1 MSQNN
6 EENKSKHGKRSGTG
20 HEKPKKKKGFP
31 RKTVYTIVLIL
42 MALAAIGFLIMLL
55 LLDMFPKELTLGM
68 IAVMVTLLIVTG
80 ILFMNKRRGARI
92 AGIFAAAIFLAVF
105 VYATMFMS
113 NTYAMLN
120 KINDESAARSSSGK
134 VNVAG
139 EPFNVYITG
148 IDQWTKERGM
158 DLERSDVNMIVTVN
172 PVTHKIVL
180 TSIPRDAYIVLHRT
194 GTMDKLTHTGVY
206 GVDET
211 LASVGE
217 WLDMDFDYYVK
228 MNFNACVD
236 IVDAIGGIEV
246 DSPKAF
252 TSSENSKY
260 SYTKGI
266 NKLNGKGALYYARER
281 KAFDGEDQLRVR
293 NQLQVMEA
301 AIHKVTTS
309 TTLLTSYGSIM
320 ETLGDE
326 LETDMSTSDM
336 QKLMK
341 LQLSDMR
348 PWDIG
353 TQRMTGTYDMEVV
366 ASLDSRNKYSVLK
379 VDPESQNA
387 CLEKIKKI
395 MNPTVQELEAA
406 EEARKQA
413 TVNNIISNNELIN
426 RILGRDNESGEGEGE

>member
-1 MSQNN
+1 MSQEN
-6 EENKSKHGKRSGTG
+6 EG
-20 HEKPKKKKGFP
+20 KKKKRKTRKKKSSS

-42 MALAAIGFLIMLL
+42 MALAAIGFLVMLL

-68 IAVMVTLLIVTG
+68 IAVMMTLLIVTG
-80 ILFMNKRRGARI
+80 ILFMSKRKGVRI
-92 AGIFAAAIFLAVF
+92 AGIFVAAIFLAIF

-120 KINDESAARSSSGK
+120 KINDESAARSSNGK

-148 IDQWTKERGM
+148 IDQWNKEKGL

-172 PVTHKIVL
+172 PVTHKILL

-211 LASVGE
+211 LSSVGE
-217 WLDMDFDYYVK
+217 WLNLDFDYYVK

-236 IVDAIGGIEV
+236 IVNAIGGIDV

-252 TSSENSKY
+252 TSSENSRF

-266 NKLNGKGALYYARER
+266 NHLKGRGALYYARER

-301 AIHKVTTS
+301 VIHKVTTS
-309 TTLLTSYGSIM
+309 TTLLTSYGKIM

-326 LETDMSTSDM
+326 LETNMPTSDM

-348 PWDIG
+348 PWDIK

-379 VDPESQNA
+379 VDPSSLNS
-387 CLEKIKKI
+387 CLEKISKT
-395 MNPTVQELEAA
+395 MNPTEQEIEAA
-406 EEARKQA
+406 EEARKTA
-413 TVNNIISNNELIN
+413 TVNNIIKNNDLIN
-426 RILGRDNESGEGEGE
+426 RILGRNQETDEGEGE

>member
-1 MSQNN
+1 MGP
-6 EENKSKHGKRSGTG
+6 ENTEANSKHSKAAPAKQKHKSAETRKKRS
-20 HEKPKKKKGFP
+20 P
-31 RKTVYTIVLIL
+31 RKTIYLLALMV
-42 MALAAIGFLIMLL
+42 MALAAIGFLVMLI
-55 LLDMFPKELTLGM
+55 LLDMFPKELTLGL
-68 IAVMVTLLIVTG
+68 IAVMSVLLILTG
-80 ILFMNKRRGARI
+80 VLFMSKKKGVRI
-92 AGIFAAAIFLAVF
+92 AGIVTAVIFIAFFASSTAL
-105 VYATMFMS
+105 MS
-113 NTYAMLN
+113 STYAMLN
-120 KINDESAARSSSGK
+120 NISADTGVSAPGR

-148 IDQWTKERGM
+148 IDQWTKERGQ
-158 DLERSDVNMIVTVN
+158 DLERSDVNMIVTVS
-172 PVTHKIVL
+172 PQTHKILL

-211 LASVGE
+211 LSSVGE
-217 WLDMDFDYYVK
+217 WLNLDFDYYVK
-228 MNFNACVD
+228 MNFDACVD
-236 IVDAIGGIEV
+236 IVDAIGGIDV

-252 TSSENSKY
+252 TSSERSKY
-260 SYTKGI
+260 KYKKGI
-266 NKLNGKGALYYARER
+266 NHLDGKGALYYARER

-301 AIHKVTTS
+301 VIHKVTTS

-326 LETDMSTSDM
+326 LETNMPTSDM

-348 PWDIG
+348 PWKIE

-379 VDPESQNA
+379 VDPRSLNS
-387 CLEKIKKI
+387 CLDKIRTTMSPTEEEILASEEERKEVTVSNYLNSI
-395 MNPTVQELEAA
+395 MDRIRGNG
-406 EEARKQA
+406 EEN
-413 TVNNIISNNELIN
+413 TT
-426 RILGRDNESGEGEGE
+426 D

>member
-1 MSQNN
+1 MSQEN
-6 EENKSKHGKRSGTG
+6 EG
-20 HEKPKKKKGFP
+20 KKKKRKAKKKKSST
-31 RKTVYTIVLIL
+31 RKTVYTVVLIL
-42 MALAAIGFLIMLL
+42 MALAAIGFLVMLL

-68 IAVMVTLLIVTG
+68 VAVMMTLLILTG
-80 ILFMNKRRGARI
+80 ILFMSKRKGVRI
-92 AGIFAAAIFLAVF
+92 AGIFVAAIFLAIF

-120 KINDESAARSSSGK
+120 KINDESAARSSNGK

-148 IDQWTKERGM
+148 IDQWNKEKGL

-172 PVTHKIVL
+172 PVTHKILL

-211 LASVGE
+211 LSSVGE
-217 WLDMDFDYYVK
+217 WLNMDFDYYVK

-236 IVDAIGGIEV
+236 IVNAIGGIDV

-266 NKLNGKGALYYARER
+266 NHLKGRGALYYARER

-301 AIHKVTTS
+301 VIHKVTTS
-309 TTLLTSYGSIM
+309 TTLLTSYGKIM

-326 LETDMSTSDM
+326 LQTNMPTSDM

-348 PWDIG
+348 PWDIK

-379 VDPESQNA
+379 VDPESLNS
-387 CLEKIKKI
+387 CLEKINKT
-395 MNPTVQELEAA
+395 MNPTESEIEAA
-406 EEARKQA
+406 EEARKKA
-413 TVNNIISNNELIN
+413 TVNNIINNNELIN
-426 RILGRDNESGEGEGE
+426 RILGRNQETDEGEGE

>member
-1 MSQNN
+1 MGS
-6 EENKSKHGKRSGTG
+6 ENTETKDNRSNTSPAKHGAAKKTKRRS
-20 HEKPKKKKGFP
+20 P
-31 RKTVYTIVLIL
+31 RRIIYTLAL
-42 MALAAIGFLIMLL
+42 MVMAIAAIGFLVMLI
-55 LLDMFPKELTLGM
+55 LLDMFPKELTLGL
-68 IAVMVTLLIVTG
+68 ITVMSVLLILTG
-80 ILFMNKRRGARI
+80 ILFMSKKKGVRI
-92 AGIFAAAIFLAVF
+92 AGIVTAAIFIAF
-105 VYATMFMS
+105 FASATALMS
-113 NTYAMLN
+113 STYAMLN
-120 KINDESAARSSSGK
+120 NISADTEVSAPGK

-148 IDQWTKERGM
+148 IDQWTKERGL
-158 DLERSDVNMIVTVN
+158 DLERSDVNMIVTVS
-172 PVTHKIVL
+172 PQTHKILL

-211 LASVGE
+211 LSSVGE
-217 WLDMDFDYYVK
+217 WLNLDFDYYVK
-228 MNFNACVD
+228 MNFDACVD
-236 IVDAIGGIEV
+236 IVDAIGGIDV

-252 TSSENSKY
+252 TSSERSKY
-260 SYTKGI
+260 KYKKGI
-266 NKLNGKGALYYARER
+266 NHLDGKGALYYARER

-301 AIHKVTTS
+301 VIHKVTTS

-326 LETDMSTSDM
+326 LETNMPTSDM

-348 PWDIG
+348 PWKIE

-379 VDPESQNA
+379 VDPKSLNS
-387 CLEKIKKI
+387 CLDKIRKTMSPTEEEILASEEERKEVTVSNYLNSI
-395 MNPTVQELEAA
+395 MDRIRGNG
-406 EEARKQA
+406 EEN
-413 TVNNIISNNELIN
+413 TT
-426 RILGRDNESGEGEGE
+426 D

>member
-1 MSQNN
+1 MGS
-6 EENKSKHGKRSGTG
+6 ENKEVSNKHSKATSDKHKAAV
-20 HEKPKKKKGFP
+20 KKKKRSP
-31 RKTVYTIVLIL
+31 RRIISTLVFIV
-42 MALAAIGFLIMLL
+42 MALAAIGFLVMLI
-55 LLDMFPKELTLGM
+55 LLDMFPKNLTLGL
-68 IAVMVTLLIVTG
+68 IAVMFSLLLITG
-80 ILFMNKRRGARI
+80 LLFRSKKKGLRI
-92 AGIFAAAIFLAVF
+92 AGIFTTVIFLAFFVTSTVF
-105 VYATMFMS
+105 MY
-113 NTYAMLN
+113 NTYAMLAN
-120 KINDESAARSSSGK
+120 ISDETSARTSDGK

-148 IDQWTKERGM
+148 IDQWTKERGL

-172 PVTHKIVL
+172 PVTHKILL

-217 WLDMDFDYYVK
+217 WLNLDFEYYVK

-236 IVDAIGGIEV
+236 IVDAIGGIDV

-252 TSSENSKY
+252 ESSENPKY
-260 SYTKGI
+260 TYTKGI
-266 NKLNGKGALYYARER
+266 NHLNGKGALYYARER
-281 KAFDGEDQLRVR
+281 KAFGGEDQLRVR

-301 AIHKVTTS
+301 VIQKVTTS

-326 LETDMSTSDM
+326 LETNMPRSDM

-341 LQLSDMR
+341 MQLSDMR
-348 PWDIG
+348 PWNIQ

-379 VDPESQNA
+379 VDDGSLNA
-387 CLEKIKKI
+387 CLEKIRRTTY
-395 MNPTVQELEAA
+395 PTEEEIKAA
-406 EEARKQA
+406 EEARKDA
-413 TVNNIISNNELIN
+413 TVSNYIN
-426 RILGRDNESGEGEGE
+426 SLLDRFRKGEGEE